1 MPDKDATPIAEQI
14 VEDLLNKLQ
23 KSEIYNEAIVKK
35 LKEAASNGKLT
46 SARTIIDAIS
56 LWEE

>member
-56 LWEE
+56 LREE